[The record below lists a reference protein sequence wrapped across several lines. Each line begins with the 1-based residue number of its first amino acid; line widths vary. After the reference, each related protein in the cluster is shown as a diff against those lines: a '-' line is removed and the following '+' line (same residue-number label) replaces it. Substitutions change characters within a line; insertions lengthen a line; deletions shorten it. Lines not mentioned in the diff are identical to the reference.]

1 MDKFDQ
7 SQSPYYGRRLD
18 PEYNQVLFRS
28 GMHVQSAEL
37 NETQLILKQ
46 DIKGIA
52 DCVLKDGDI
61 RSGVQIILNDD
72 KKATVTDGKIYLEGV
87 VRDFHAQTIDITSRG
102 SERIGVK
109 LVEEV
114 ISASKDK
121 RLLSPA
127 AGFPNYGLEGADRLK
142 QEVVLTV
149 NDDDATTIF
158 LLQDGN
164 LINDKVNED
173 GTLIER
179 FNSTLARRTYDESGH
194 YKVWGLEL
202 SQKNQYDEDRL
213 YLTLS
218 EGKAYVEG
226 WEIDKQ
232 TATTV
237 PVKRSTATRQVLSE
251 PKVYEKNTN
260 QYRLNNFPVSD
271 IKRVTALISV
281 STVQTRQGSINGSDP
296 IASRYS
302 PVVDIQS
309 IKQVNSDITYK
320 KNEDFVLEGDT
331 VRWLQGGKQPNL
343 GATYD
348 ITFTYNKQM
357 IQGVDYKLKADRG
370 SYYVELMENGDK
382 PVESS
387 QMQIDYDFYLHYI
400 ATITL
405 DKNGRV
411 RVVEGQPDSL
421 DKIAPA
427 DITDQSVLIL
437 GYVHVAPMDDTLYI
451 TNSKNLRY
459 SMEKIQRM
467 AERLEN
473 MEVNQAITDLDKEAM
488 DGEDVSQL
496 KGIVTDSFI
505 SFVKSDVNHKE
516 YTASINPTEQYLT
529 SGYNETLHRLSIDK
543 EKSTSHS
550 IYKRVATGKA
560 QEIKKDSQ
568 PYATESHLVNPYT
581 AFPSPPSVEIFP
593 AVDKWI
599 DTNNILVQE
608 NGGSVVRKTNITP
621 PGRWYRENG
630 FDTTTR
636 SSTRTSR
643 RTIESAVE
651 FMRPIEITVT
661 GRNFRPY
668 QNNIRVLFNDIPV
681 DVKPEKNLFAG
692 ANKSLKADK
701 DGVVRAT
708 FTVPSN
714 VRCGTVDVKMYSE
727 EFSELIGKT
736 PYTANGT
743 LKTTVTTRTTTTY
756 VYQSV
761 VWKYVDPI
769 AQTIGFTEDRILT
782 SVGLFASKVDKDHN
796 FIVQIRE
803 TDNGYPSD
811 VVLAEKV
818 MKPED
823 MVESDDSSG
832 ETKVVFD
839 DPVYMKA
846 DQLYAISILTESN
859 TSSLWVQDLGKTDIL
874 TRGIVMKNPYIPGV
888 MFSSSNAITWTAH
901 QTKNIK
907 FNLYCNEYE
916 TESMFYFMPINGVDY
931 DGLSLMAD
939 TSVPLD
945 TSLTWECSTDDGHE
959 WFPLAVNE
967 ELPFNK
973 SIDKLLIRAHI
984 KAKKNIS
991 PSIAL
996 DSLLL
1001 VGKKNQEKSSYVIRN
1016 LKTDSEFT
1024 NVKVVAD
1031 VYAPAGTGVVFYYAT
1046 DIDGKNWKTLSQQG
1060 KGKVKEVGGYIEYT
1074 YTATTANAQNFRVKV
1089 DLSTNNST
1097 ITPRVKNLKCIMT
1110 K

>member
-1 MDKFDQ
+1 MAKFDQ

-18 PEYNQVLFRS
+18 DAYHQVLYKS

-46 DIKGIA
+46 DIKGVA
-52 DCVLKDGDI
+52 DCFLKDGDVQ
-61 RSGVQIILNDD
+61 SGVQIIIDE
-72 KKATVTDGKIYLEGV
+72 KKVTVTEGKIYLEGV
-87 VRDFHAQTIDITSRG
+87 VRDFHSQTVEITG
-102 SERIGVK
+102 KGIERIGVK
-109 LVEEV
+109 IVEEV
-114 ISASKDK
+114 VSAVKDK

-142 QEVVLTV
+142 QEVLLTV

-164 LINDKVNED
+164 LINDKVNDD
-173 GTLIER
+173 GTLIDR
-179 FNSTLARRTYDESGH
+179 FNATLARRTYDESGH

-202 SQKNQYDEDRL
+202 SQKNQYDEDSL

-226 WEIDKQ
+226 WEVEKQ
-232 TATTV
+232 TATTI
-237 PVKRSTATRQVLSE
+237 PVKRSTATRHVFSE
-251 PKVYEKNTN
+251 PKVYENQTN

-309 IKQVNSDITYK
+309 IKQVNSEVTYK

-343 GATYD
+343 GATYN

-357 IQGVDYKLKADRG
+357 IHGVDYKLKGDRG
-370 SYYVELMENGDK
+370 SYYVELLENGDK

-400 ATITL
+400 ATVTL
-405 DKNGRV
+405 DKDGYV
-411 RVVEGQPDSL
+411 RVVEGQPDAL

-427 DITDQSVLIL
+427 DIADQKVLVL

-467 AERLEN
+467 ADRLEN
-473 MEVNQAITDLDKEAM
+473 MEINQAITDLDKEAM

-496 KGIVTDSFI
+496 KGIVTDAFI
-505 SFVKSDVNHKE
+505 SFVKSDVNHEE

-529 SGYNETLHRLSIDK
+529 TGFKETLHRLSIDK

-550 IYKRVATGKA
+550 IYKRIATGKSK
-560 QEIKKDSQ
+560 EITKDIQ
-568 PYATESHLVNPYT
+568 PYATESHLINPYT
-581 AFPSPPSVEIFP
+581 VFPSPPTIDIFP
-593 AVDKWI
+593 AIDKWI
-599 DTNNILVQE
+599 DTNNVVVQE
-608 NGGSVVRKTNITP
+608 NGGTVVRKTNITP
-621 PGRWYRENG
+621 PGRWYREEG
-630 FDTTTR
+630 VTT
-636 SSTRTSR
+636 STRTETSTSY

-651 FMRPIEITVT
+651 FMRPTEITVI
-661 GRNFRPY
+661 GKNFRPY
-668 QNNIRVLFNDIPV
+668 QNNIRVMFNDIIV
-681 DVKPEKNLFAG
+681 DTKPETDLYSG

-701 DGVVRAT
+701 DGVVKAT
-708 FTVPSN
+708 FTVPPN
-714 VRCGTVDVKMYSE
+714 VRCGTVDVKI
-727 EFSELIGKT
+727 FSDSYPDLIGKT

-743 LKTTVTTRTTTTY
+743 LKTTRTTHTTTNY

-769 AQTIGFTEDRILT
+769 AQTIAFTEDRILT
-782 SVGLFASKVDKDHN
+782 AVGLYASKVDPEHN
-796 FIVQIRE
+796 IIVQIRE
-803 TDNGYPSD
+803 TDNSYPSD

-818 MKPED
+818 LRPEE
-823 MVESDDSSG
+823 VIESQDSSV

-846 DQLYAISILTESN
+846 DQQYAISVLTESD

-874 TRGIVMKNPYIPGV
+874 TRAIVMKNPYIPGV
-888 MFSSSNAITWTAH
+888 MFSSSNAMTWTAH
-901 QTKNIK
+901 QTKNLK

-916 TESMFYFMPINGVDY
+916 TESMLYFMPINGVDY
-931 DGLSLMAD
+931 DGLSLLAD

-945 TSLTWECSTDDGHE
+945 TSLTWECSTDGGNE
-959 WFPLAVNE
+959 WFPQAVNE
-967 ELPFNK
+967 YLPFNK
-973 SIDKLLIRAHI
+973 SIDKVLVRAHI
-984 KAKKNIS
+984 KAKHNIS
-991 PSIAL
+991 PSIAM

-1001 VGKKNQEKSSYVIRN
+1001 VGKKNLEKSSYIIRN
-1016 LKTDSEFT
+1016 LRTDTPFT

-1046 DIDGKNWKTLSQQG
+1046 DTDGKNWKTLTQQG
-1060 KGKVKEVGGYIEYT
+1060 KGKVKEVGGYIEYI
-1074 YTATTANAQNFRVKV
+1074 YTATTESAQNFRVKV

-1110 K
+1110 R